1 MQFLRRKL
9 DLSSANSLQAY
20 FFHRS
25 KSFWTISFFFY
36 PSWLSRNLNK
46 FQDTRY
52 KFYYYIIVYQI
63 KYLIKSLSTKL
74 KIQVKFFFQ
83 VIRRRSIRYHSF
95 KHNLDYSS
103 RHSAI
108 STCFSISKKKLLDS
122 LKSRN
127 LKKIS
132 ILGSIAHPSWK
143 NREIFDFQRKT
154 ISSRFS
160 VQPRVVNDLF

>member
-9 DLSSANSLQAY
+9 DSSSANSLQAY

-46 FQDTRY
+46 FQDTCY

-83 VIRRRSIRYHSF
+83 VIRPRSIRYHSF

-108 STCFSISKKKLLDS
+108 STCFSISKK
-122 LKSRN
+122 N
-127 LKKIS
+127 FS
-132 ILGSIAHPSWK
+132 ILL
-143 NREIFDFQRKT
+143 NREIFKKKNYPLDSQFNC
-154 ISSRFS
+154 
-160 VQPRVVNDLF
+160 VVNDLS

>member
-1 MQFLRRKL
+1 MNKIIIITIRINVSRVIRDCNSCEENWIHQLFTSILFPSIQIILNYLFFLL
-9 DLSSANSLQAY
+9 P
-20 FFHRS
+20 F
-25 KSFWTISFFFY
+25 
-36 PSWLSRNLNK
+36 SRNLNK

-52 KFYYYIIVYQI
+52 KFYYYIIVCQI

-108 STCFSISKKKLLDS
+108 STCFSISKK
-122 LKSRN
+122 N
-127 LKKIS
+127 FS
-132 ILGSIAHPSWK
+132 ILL
-143 NREIFDFQRKT
+143 NREIFKKKK
-154 ISSRFS
+154 IILSILSSTA
-160 VQPRVVNDLF
+160 L